1 MQQTSAQPENVTGK
15 RDGLPSAAK
24 QMDFST
30 TARYGSVVLAA
41 AAAIIAR
48 ALLQIYLGG
57 KAPYLIFFPALVYSS
72 WVAGLGGGLLA
83 TGITA
88 AYAYFFVLMPYAKT
102 PLVVSQNHVSLTL
115 YLAVGVFVSLMG
127 NRLRQTMHQ
136 AQRNAQEAAQVA
148 SDLREN
154 ETRTTA
160 IIETA
165 LDCIVG
171 IDAQSKITEFNP
183 AAEQTFGYKR
193 SEAIGHSL
201 PDLLIPSSLREAHY
215 NGLANYL
222 ATGEG
227 PVLGQRIEVPA
238 LRADGSE
245 ILVELAITRIPIA
258 GPPQFTAYLR
268 DITARKAVDEGLLER
283 TRLAMMGLDVG
294 IALTQKASLEDILQ
308 QCTEAMVRY
317 LDAAFARI
325 WILDQEEQM
334 LVLKASSGMYTHLD
348 GPHGRVPVGK
358 FKIGLIAEEKLAH
371 LTNDVLDDPRVGDH
385 EWAKREGMIAFAGHP
400 LMIEGRVLGVVAMFS
415 KSKLGDATLQ
425 AIASIADGIALGVE
439 RKFTEEALIKARDAA
454 EVASVAKS
462 QFLANMSHELRT
474 PMNAI
479 LGYSEMLT
487 EEAEAD
493 GLDSF
498 TPDLQKINKAG
509 KHLLSLINDVLD
521 ISKIE
526 AGKMEL
532 YLETFDV
539 SEMVHELA
547 STVQPLID
555 ANNDTLIV
563 ECRTTTG
570 VMRADLTKVRQSL
583 LNLLSNAAKFTS
595 SGNVTLHVER
605 IAGVSSAGD
614 RITFKVQDSGIGMTP
629 EQVSG
634 VFEAFTQ
641 ADASTTRKFG
651 GTGLGLA
658 ITRRFCQMMG
668 GDVTVISEPGHG
680 SAFTIDLPAQVI
692 GAEDVETSEA
702 ATGADK
708 PFETSAQP
716 DKNTVLV
723 IDDEPGARELMR
735 RFLSREGYH
744 PETAA
749 TGEDGLRLARDLHP
763 TLITLDVMMPSMDG
777 WAVLKALKADDATRD
792 IPVIMVTMVD
802 EKKIG
807 FALGATDYI
816 TKPVDRA
823 RLSTIL
829 KKHECADMQYGCT
842 AMVVDDDEDQRQMM
856 TQMLTRETW
865 KVTTAPNGRVA
876 LEQLETGTCP
886 DLILL
891 DLTMPEMD
899 GFEFA
904 RRLRERPEW
913 REIPVI
919 VLTGAD
925 ITVEDRHRLEGY
937 VERILQKCSWDH
949 DALLHEIAAL
959 AAACKIPEPNT
970 KSV

>member
-1 MQQTSAQPENVTGK
+1 MS
-15 RDGLPSAAK
+15 DPSASIAPPHGTK
-24 QMDFST
+24 RLALSS
-30 TARYGSVVLAA
+30 TARYGSVILVV
-41 AAAIIAR
+41 AAAIVAR
-48 ALLQIYLGG
+48 AVLQIYLGG
-57 KAPYLIFFPALVYSS
+57 KAPYLIFFPALIYSA
-72 WVAGLGGGLLA
+72 WVAGLGGGILA
-83 TGITA
+83 TATTSI
-88 AYAYFFVLMPYAKT
+88 YAYFFVLAPYAKT
-102 PLVVSQNHVSLTL
+102 PLVMSQNRISLTL
-115 YLAVGVFVSLMG
+115 YVAVGIFVSLMG
-127 NRLRQTMHQ
+127 SRLRQTML
-136 AQRNAQEAAQVA
+136 AEQRNAQDAAQAA
-148 SDLREN
+148 SVLSEN
-154 ETRTTA
+154 QTRTTA

-171 IDAQSKITEFNP
+171 IDSQSKVTEFNP

-193 SEAIGHSL
+193 EDVVGRSL
-201 PDLLIPSSLREAHY
+201 PELLIPNALREAHFK
-215 NGLANYL
+215 GLAHYL

-268 DITARKAVDEGLLER
+268 DITARKAADEGLLER

-294 IALTQKASLEDILQ
+294 IALTQKAPLQDILQ
-308 QCTEAMVRY
+308 QCAEAMVRY

-325 WILDQEEQM
+325 WLLDQDEQM
-334 LVLKASSGMYTHLD
+334 LVLKASAGLYTHLD

-358 FKIGLIAEEKLAH
+358 FKIGLIAEEKLPH

-385 EWAKREGMIAFAGHP
+385 EWARREGMVAFAGHP
-400 LMIEGRVLGVVAMFS
+400 LMLEGRVLGVVAMFS
-415 KSKLGDATLQ
+415 KNKLGDATLQ
-425 AIASIADGIALGVE
+425 AIASVADGIALGVE
-439 RKFTEEALIKARDAA
+439 RKLTEEALIKARDAA

-498 TPDLQKINKAG
+498 TPDLLKINKAG

-532 YLETFDV
+532 YLESFDV
-539 SEMVHELA
+539 FEMVNELA

-555 ANNDTLIV
+555 ANGDTLVV
-563 ECRTTTG
+563 ECRPTAG

-595 SGNVTLHVER
+595 NGAVTLHVER
-605 IAGVSSAGD
+605 EAGISSAGD
-614 RITFKVQDSGIGMTP
+614 RIVFKVQDSGIGMTP
-629 EQVSG
+629 EQLAG

-668 GDVTVISEPGHG
+668 GDVTVTSEPGQG
-680 SAFTIDLPAQVI
+680 SAFTINLPAQVEATD
-692 GAEDVETSEA
+692 AETAEA
-702 ATGADK
+702 AAATAADK
-708 PFETSAQP
+708 TFEPSAQP
-716 DKNTVLV
+716 EKNTVLV

-749 TGEDGLRLARDLHP
+749 TGEDGLRLARELHP

-777 WAVLKALKADDATRD
+777 WAVLKALKADDVTRD

-823 RLSTIL
+823 RLSMIL

-856 TQMLTRETW
+856 SQMLAKETW

-904 RRLRERPEW
+904 RRLRERPQW

-937 VERILQKCSWDH
+937 VERILQKCSWDQ
-949 DALLHEIAAL
+949 DALLHEISTL
-959 AAACKIPEPNT
+959 AAACKIPEP
-970 KSV
+970 KSKTA

>member
-1 MQQTSAQPENVTGK
+1 MIP
-15 RDGLPSAAK
+15 
-24 QMDFST
+24 
-30 TARYGSVVLAA
+30 
-41 AAAIIAR
+41 
-48 ALLQIYLGG
+48 
-57 KAPYLIFFPALVYSS
+57 
-72 WVAGLGGGLLA
+72 
-83 TGITA
+83 
-88 AYAYFFVLMPYAKT
+88 
-102 PLVVSQNHVSLTL
+102 
-115 YLAVGVFVSLMG
+115 
-127 NRLRQTMHQ
+127 
-136 AQRNAQEAAQVA
+136 NA
-148 SDLREN
+148 
-154 ETRTTA
+154 
-160 IIETA
+160 
-165 LDCIVG
+165 
-171 IDAQSKITEFNP
+171 
-183 AAEQTFGYKR
+183 
-193 SEAIGHSL
+193 
-201 PDLLIPSSLREAHY
+201 LREAHFK
-215 NGLANYL
+215 GLAHYL

-268 DITARKAVDEGLLER
+268 DITARKAADEGLLER

-294 IALTQKASLEDILQ
+294 IALTQKAPLQDILQ
-308 QCTEAMVRY
+308 QCAEAMVRY

-325 WILDQEEQM
+325 WLLDQDEQM
-334 LVLKASSGMYTHLD
+334 LVLKASAGLYTHLD

-358 FKIGLIAEEKLAH
+358 FKIGLIAEEKLPH

-385 EWAKREGMIAFAGHP
+385 EWARREGMVAFAGHP
-400 LMIEGRVLGVVAMFS
+400 LMLEGRVLGVVAMFS
-415 KSKLGDATLQ
+415 KHKLGDATLQ
-425 AIASIADGIALGVE
+425 AIASVADGIALGVE
-439 RKFTEEALIKARDAA
+439 RKLTEEALIKARDAA

-532 YLETFDV
+532 YLESFDV
-539 SEMVHELA
+539 FEMVNELA

-555 ANNDTLIV
+555 ANGDTLVV
-563 ECRTTTG
+563 ECRPTAG

-595 SGNVTLHVER
+595 NGAVTLHVER
-605 IAGVSSAGD
+605 EAGISSAGD
-614 RITFKVQDSGIGMTP
+614 RIIFKVQDSGIGMTP
-629 EQVSG
+629 EQLAG

-668 GDVTVISEPGHG
+668 GDVTVTSEPGQG
-680 SAFTIDLPAQVI
+680 SAFTINLPAQVEATD
-692 GAEDVETSEA
+692 AETAEA
-702 ATGADK
+702 AAATAADK
-708 PFETSAQP
+708 TFEPSAQP
-716 DKNTVLV
+716 EKNTVLV

-749 TGEDGLRLARDLHP
+749 TGEDGLRLARELHP

-777 WAVLKALKADDATRD
+777 WAVLKALKADDVTRD

-823 RLSTIL
+823 RLSMIL

-856 TQMLTRETW
+856 SQMLAKETW

-904 RRLRERPEW
+904 RRLRERPAVA
-913 REIPVI
+913 RNSR
-919 VLTGAD
+919 
-925 ITVEDRHRLEGY
+925 DRPHRSRHHRRRPPPPGRLRRAHPAKMLLGP
-937 VERILQKCSWDH
+937 RCPPTRNLHPRRRLQNPR
-949 DALLHEIAAL
+949 A
-959 AAACKIPEPNT
+959 
-970 KSV
+970 